1 MVIIGSG
8 YNANGSILDKA
19 MLTGVI
25 PKKEKRL
32 SVSPVPLN
40 LEVKALEAL
49 VSALQLLEQ
58 IKTVKGTAFD
68 QEYNSLRWFTDYLQL
83 KFRSQ

>member
-40 LEVKALEAL
+40 LEVEALEAL
-49 VSALQLLEQ
+49 VTALLLLEQ
-58 IKTVKGTAFD
+58 IKNVKGTAFD
-68 QEYNSLRWFTDYLQL
+68 EEFKTLRWFTDY
-83 KFRSQ
+83 